1 MGRSLVFSTNIPL
14 RFSQTPRTISPRFHP
29 NQYQP
34 HKLSPK
40 SSTGYRK
47 VGIFNTNSKR
57 KLCTRA
63 LISEVSNQ
71 RQYPKVAAKSTGPI
85 PPSQLIEVVETAAKT
100 GAEVVMDAVNKPR
113 NITYK
118 GLTDLVTDTDKM
130 SEVAILEVVKKN
142 FGDHLILGEEG
153 GIIGDTSS
161 DYLWCIDPLDGTT
174 NFAHCYPSFAVSVG
188 VLFQGNPAAAAVV
201 EFVGGPMCWNT
212 RTFTATA
219 GGGAFCNGQKI
230 HPSKTDKVEQSL
242 LVTGFGYDH
251 DDAWITNIEL
261 FKEFTDISRGVR
273 RLGAAAVDMCHVA
286 LGVAEAYWEYRLKP
300 WDMAA
305 GVLCPYQPGFSTLIL
320 SLYAASA
327 PSNSAISTAFFRV
340 KALDLCAGTGA
351 NPVDEDQVFA
361 NTQSS
366 FTSDSPK
373 SVPTSQIYCKF
384 SIWVSISAKSTG
396 SIPPSELIEVVEAAA
411 RAGAEVVMDAV
422 NKPRNV
428 AYKGLADLVTDLPN
442 CIVIVPGCANLP
454 PACYDVIFILTD
466 KMSEIAI
473 LEVIKKN
480 FADHLILGEEGGIAG
495 DTSSDYLWCVDPLD
509 GTTNFAH
516 CYPSFAVSV
525 GVLFQGNP
533 AAATVVE
540 FVGGPMCWNTR
551 TYTATAGGGA
561 FCNGQK
567 IHPSKTDKVEQS
579 LLVTGFGCEHDDAWN
594 TNFELFKEF
603 TSISR
608 GVRRL
613 GGAAVDMCH
622 VALGV
627 TEGYWEYRLKPW
639 DIAAAVLI
647 IEEAGGVVTRMD
659 GGKLCVFDKSV
670 LLLERIAPATEKLKS
685 KGIDFSLWYKPENYV
700 TDL

>member
-1 MGRSLVFSTNIPL
+1 M
-14 RFSQTPRTISPRFHP
+14 
-29 NQYQP
+29 
-34 HKLSPK
+34 
-40 SSTGYRK
+40 
-47 VGIFNTNSKR
+47 
-57 KLCTRA
+57 
-63 LISEVSNQ
+63 SEASNQ
-71 RQYPKVAAKSTGPI
+71 RKYPKVG
-85 PPSQLIEVVETAAKT
+85 
-100 GAEVVMDAVNKPR
+100 
-113 NITYK
+113 
-118 GLTDLVTDTDKM
+118 
-130 SEVAILEVVKKN
+130 
-142 FGDHLILGEEG
+142 
-153 GIIGDTSS
+153 
-161 DYLWCIDPLDGTT
+161 
-174 NFAHCYPSFAVSVG
+174 
-188 VLFQGNPAAAAVV
+188 
-201 EFVGGPMCWNT
+201 
-212 RTFTATA
+212 
-219 GGGAFCNGQKI
+219 
-230 HPSKTDKVEQSL
+230 
-242 LVTGFGYDH
+242 
-251 DDAWITNIEL
+251 
-261 FKEFTDISRGVR
+261 
-273 RLGAAAVDMCHVA
+273 
-286 LGVAEAYWEYRLKP
+286 
-300 WDMAA
+300 
-305 GVLCPYQPGFSTLIL
+305 
-320 SLYAASA
+320 
-327 PSNSAISTAFFRV
+327 
-340 KALDLCAGTGA
+340 
-351 NPVDEDQVFA
+351 
-361 NTQSS
+361 
-366 FTSDSPK
+366 
-373 SVPTSQIYCKF
+373 
-384 SIWVSISAKSTG
+384 AKSTG

-454 PACYDVIFILTD
+454 PASYNHKQTWKFAYYYSFQTCSFVLTD

-495 DTSSDYLWCVDPLD
+495 DTSSDYLWCVDPL
-509 GTTNFAH
+509 GVMFSV
-516 CYPSFAVSV
+516 YMRIAVLQKCFSMSWFMMEQQILHTV
-525 GVLFQGNP
+525 ILALQFQWVYCFKEILPLLLWWNLLG
-533 AAATVVE
+533 E
-540 FVGGPMCWNTR
+540 PMCWNTR

-567 IHPSKTDKVEQS
+567 IQPSKTDKVEQS

-627 TEGYWEYRLKPW
+627 TEGYWEYHLKPW

-670 LLLERIAPATEKLKS
+670 LVSNGAIHAKQLLERIAPATEKLKS